1 MPGPPLLYNSWD
13 TQNDTAVAA
22 LARSLLSA
30 SLPLAY
36 SNVTGQFSI
45 ANAAADGATKGAAAF
60 TAADFNDNGAGL
72 ISLDYTNGQKA
83 TAGQP
88 GFLTSTDWTTF
99 NAKQNAITLGNF
111 TEVTSS
117 ILTISGGT
125 GAIIGTGLTVA
136 VAQSGA
142 ATSGYL
148 STTDWNTFNGKQA
161 ALSLPL
167 SIANGGTN
175 NAGPFTA
182 GSVIFSN
189 GTLLTQDNSKLFWN
203 DTAFSLCVGTV
214 TQVAAL
220 TVVAQTAG
228 QAGCSILAANAA
240 AVASALGGAITL
252 LSGIGGSPATGLGG
266 IGGTVTISS
275 GAGGTSTNN
284 SGGNGGAFS
293 FQSGAGG
300 ASTRPTGLNNAKGGA
315 FLMAAGAGGA
325 ASIGGAGGGGTFT
338 IGSGAGGIS
347 NGTGAGGL
355 AGVMAISGGIGGAN
369 TGTGN
374 GGGGAGIQLTG
385 GTGGSTPAAAGT
397 PGAGGSV
404 LLTGGSAGASGDN
417 VLGNTGGSVT
427 LVPGAGTGSAP
438 VAGKIVFGNAAA
450 QIVNFV
456 AGSGAAAPS
465 TSVGVAIVNYYGSS
479 ATNFLGTPSAWL
491 SIQAGGVTYRL
502 PLYV

>member
-1 MPGPPLLYNSWD
+1 MPGPLLYNVYD
-13 TQNDTAVAA
+13 TNPDATVDSHV
-22 LARSLLSA
+22 LGLLSA
-30 SLPLAY
+30 TSPLAY
-36 SNVTGQFSI
+36 NNVTGTFTIQQSSGTQAGFL
-45 ANAAADGATKGAAAF
+45 
-60 TAADFNDNGAGL
+60 TAADWTNFN
-72 ISLDYTNGQKA
+72 T
-83 TAGQP
+83 
-88 GFLTSTDWTTF
+88 
-99 NAKQNAITLGNF
+99 
-111 TEVTSS
+111 
-117 ILTISGGT
+117 
-125 GAIIGTGLTVA
+125 
-136 VAQSGA
+136 
-142 ATSGYL
+142 
-148 STTDWNTFNGKQA
+148 KQA
-161 ALSLPL
+161 ALSFPLAATLGGTGQSTVTTGDLLYGSGANVWSKLADVATGNVLLSGGVGTAPAWGQVSLTAAVTGVLP
-167 SIANGGTN
+167 IANGGTN

-182 GSVIFSN
+182 GSVIFSD
-189 GTLLTQDNSKLFWN
+189 GTSLAQDNSKLFWN